1 MEKPLLVYRTAA
13 GALGGRQLYVSAT
26 ILTLESFDLNIC
38 MIVLLGTNRVESV
51 RFWLILPNLI
61 LTGSHTS
68 WEQPGLTLLQHYR

>member
-1 MEKPLLVYRTAA
+1 MEKHLLVYRTAA
-13 GALGGRQLYVSAT
+13 GDEGRQLYVSAT

-68 WEQPGLTLLQHYR
+68 WEQP